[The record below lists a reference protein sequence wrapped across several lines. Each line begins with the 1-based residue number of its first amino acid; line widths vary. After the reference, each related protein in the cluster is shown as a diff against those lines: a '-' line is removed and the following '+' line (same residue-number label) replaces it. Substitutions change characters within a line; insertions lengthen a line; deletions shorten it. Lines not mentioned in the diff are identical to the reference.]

1 MKVGAEDKRKLYAMI
16 ALAAVAVFLLVRPF
30 ISSGGSTSTVVASVP
45 NGAVPAQPE
54 AANRLANSRS
64 KGGPPL
70 DPTLRTDLLKNS
82 EGAEYK
88 GTGRNIF
95 EEQAEIPA
103 PSHPVITPK
112 TPITPP
118 PQVATGPPPPPPI
131 PLKFYGFANRPGQ
144 PKSIFL
150 ANGEDIF
157 IGHEGDIVSRRY
169 KIIHIMP
176 TQVEIEDVLNNHRES
191 IPLTQGGPA

>member
-1 MKVGAEDKRKLYAMI
+1 MKVGGEDKTKLYAMI
-16 ALAAVAVFLLVRPF
+16 ALLAVAVFLLVRPF
-30 ISSGGSTSTVVASVP
+30 ISSGGSTNTVAASVP

-54 AANRLANSRS
+54 ADNRVANSRG

-88 GTGRNIF
+88 GSGRNIF
-95 EEQAEIPA
+95 DEQAEIP
-103 PSHPVITPK
+103 K
-112 TPITPP
+112 PITPVVP
-118 PQVATGPPPPPPI
+118 KPQPTPQPVVQTGPPPPPPI